1 MNLLEQEEL
10 GFTALLCNEMRVPF
24 DEATNT
30 FFVSLDRN
38 EEQWEKL
45 EFVSGQP
52 EYRIL
57 FEEDI
62 TDMDKAKVISEGK
75 KIALIVYNEQCWSEY
90 YVTFT
95 GLPMIDLATNEGFY
109 AEEEITG
116 TVKFYD
122 TDFTL
127 HGIQESS
134 YNGHIRGNTSRM
146 FPKKSYKI
154 NLKTTGAA
162 GSEELNK
169 ISVFGMRKDDD
180 WILRA
185 LYNDDTKIRDMLS
198 MQIWD
203 SFGANAVWETGYYGT
218 KMTYVEV
225 FADNSYC
232 GLYALM
238 EPIDAKQLDLAEQD
252 YLYKRK
258 NSAGLNYENFNEAE
272 DPYAIV
278 NGFEIKA
285 GEMNAT
291 AWQPIA
297 RLAAL
302 TYSSEEA
309 YRYYIS
315 STIDTDN
322 ALRLWLFLQIIT
334 GHDHTA
340 KNVYYIAK
348 YDESL
353 EYQYKFYFAPW
364 DMDLTWGNV
373 SVGEQN
379 AHYTAY
385 QRDTIDN
392 LVTWETGDK
401 LIELN
406 HEESMEYIQE
416 LYSELRKTVIS
427 NEDIEN
433 MIRSID
439 DEVRNTGAFARD
451 KERWPEG
458 LHAENCEELISY
470 ATERLEFLD
479 KALYNFEY
487 FDNQK
492 RSIVNASYNVP

>member
-1 MNLLEQEEL
+1 MAKKTLMSISLILLISCFALINQFQLDNFSVFNSVSIKRAEQVKMNLLEQEEL

-185 LYNDDTKIRDMLS
+185 LYNDDTKIRDMLERS
-198 MQIWD
+198 AEYK
-203 SFGANAVWETGYYGT
+203 SRC
-218 KMTYVEV
+218 KEV
-225 FADNSYC
+225 C
-232 GLYALM
+232 
-238 EPIDAKQLDLAEQD
+238 
-252 YLYKRK
+252 
-258 NSAGLNYENFNEAE
+258 
-272 DPYAIV
+272 
-278 NGFEIKA
+278 
-285 GEMNAT
+285 
-291 AWQPIA
+291 
-297 RLAAL
+297 
-302 TYSSEEA
+302 SEEE
-309 YRYYIS
+309 YR
-315 STIDTDN
+315 
-322 ALRLWLFLQIIT
+322 
-334 GHDHTA
+334 
-340 KNVYYIAK
+340 V
-348 YDESL
+348 L
-353 EYQYKFYFAPW
+353 EK
-364 DMDLTWGNV
+364 
-373 SVGEQN
+373 
-379 AHYTAY
+379 
-385 QRDTIDN
+385 
-392 LVTWETGDK
+392 
-401 LIELN
+401 
-406 HEESMEYIQE
+406 
-416 LYSELRKTVIS
+416 
-427 NEDIEN
+427 
-433 MIRSID
+433 
-439 DEVRNTGAFARD
+439 AFFD
-451 KERWPEG
+451 KENN
-458 LHAENCEELISY
+458 L
-470 ATERLEFLD
+470 
-479 KALYNFEY
+479 K
-487 FDNQK
+487 K
-492 RSIVNASYNVP
+492 